1 MTPAER
7 PLPGRGAAHL
17 ELPHGAYVYA
27 VRSRR
32 SGGVSIGV
40 DLTPAGACPLA
51 CDYCQV
57 PRRERVT
64 SIDRVELARLRKEL
78 SETFDDLLR
87 RGERPV
93 DVCFAGSGEPTWSPN
108 FAAAL
113 EVAIDVAAGR
123 VPVRVMTSGATLDW
137 ERVREPL
144 AALVARGAGEVW
156 VKLDAWD
163 EATIARFWASRGQAR
178 HESRIE
184 RFSRTTP
191 VMLQA
196 LVASRTG
203 GPDEATTAAGLRD
216 AIARLR
222 REGAKIERVYLTTM
236 HRPAGSAD
244 VHVRAYDDAALER
257 VAAVIR
263 ETGVTVSVAFSA
275 PREETPRSDAPAAQS

>member
-1 MTPAER
+1 MNSVER

-40 DLTPAGACPLA
+40 DLTPTGACPLA

-64 SIDRVELARLRKEL
+64 SIDRVELAKLRKEL
-78 SETFDDLLR
+78 SELFDELLR
-87 RGERPV
+87 RDERPV

-123 VPVRVMTSGATLDW
+123 VPVRVMTSGATLEW

-144 AALVARGAGEVW
+144 SALVTRGAGEVW

-178 HESRIE
+178 HESRIA
-184 RFSRTTP
+184 RFARTTP
-191 VMLQA
+191 VRLQA
-196 LVASRTG
+196 LVAARSD
-203 GPDEATTAAGLRD
+203 GPDLATTAAGLRD
-216 AIARLR
+216 AIGRLLH
-222 REGAKIERVYLTTM
+222 EGAKIERVYLTTM
-236 HRPAGSAD
+236 HRPAGSTDA
-244 VHVRAYDDAALER
+244 HVRAYDDDALER
-257 VAAVIR
+257 VSAVIR
-263 ETGVTVSVAFSA
+263 ETGVEVSVAFAS
-275 PREETPRSDAPAAQS
+275 PREATAPSDVRAAQS